1 MADAPTTEKKAA
13 VHKKSLHS
21 PDETRPFG
29 KGKLEVVNVGG
40 VTIGRSHHE
49 PGWKWSEDVKPIAKT
64 DSCQSTHLAY
74 CVSGRMKIVHDD
86 GTEAEVGPGDL
97 MHVTPG
103 HDAWV
108 IGNEPCVQVDFISAA
123 NYAKR

>member
-1 MADAPTTEKKAA
+1 
-13 VHKKSLHS
+13 
-21 PDETRPFG
+21 
-29 KGKLEVVNVGG
+29 
-40 VTIGRSHHE
+40 
-49 PGWKWSEDVKPIAKT
+49 
-64 DSCQSTHLAY
+64 
-74 CVSGRMKIVHDD
+74 MKIVHDD

-123 NYAKR
+123 NYARR